1 MGVPYAAP
9 PVGSLRWAPPAPF
22 VKQPGV
28 RDCRSFEAQGPRCLQ
43 RRSSSFATSED
54 CLRLSIWTPSAAAAA
69 AARDAAA
76 ADLPVMV
83 YLHGGSLV
91 GGGALS
97 LQAADG
103 GVGSLASAGRVV
115 SVSVAYRLGV
125 LGFLASPALESAR
138 GTSGNYGLL
147 DVIASLEWVKA
158 NARSFGGDPERIT
171 VYGQS
176 SGGSL
181 VFALLA
187 SPLARGLFRRA
198 ISMSGSP
205 RLNSTLEEAY
215 GYWHREP
222 VLATRCAALIDG
234 PELRDCLYSL
244 DASELVAAQPDDWDA
259 ATFSYSLRRGLPEA
273 DFSPGDDARTWTAA
287 DMAAFLANETAHLG
301 PDFVDGLLDAYDV
314 RGRAALDAQRL
325 YSEILADASIVRGY
339 EPLYAFHAVDMFML
353 FNFTNGYAM
362 TDGDRAYS
370 RSLVSAFAGFARDG
384 ALPRGWRRFSG
395 DGSYGVVD
403 WRDRTT
409 ATTATNLK
417 KRQCKFWLRHD
428 AYRRYALGELTPWR
442 PPGSRGSAAGGRP
455 SRSSQLKVYARGE
468 DDEDDVTE
476 HPVATSADTVPHR
489 LTMDDRQSHFINK
502 SRSNFVSDAYA
513 RARRRGGVYML
524 SHRNQKRYARGRFFR
539 TVDVLY
545 ALFRDADTDH
555 SGTLAVGELMAFLGL
570 EHSDF
575 ANRIFC
581 MMEYIRGQH
590 VSGSCDYESYVVS
603 VWNVCTLQADEYRDF
618 CFKLYDVDESGYLD
632 RAEILDL
639 VADITTE
646 TFAGSERT
654 SLLLQ
659 DLITMIEDS
668 HHDAISKTEF
678 EAFCRD
684 RAARAGVPAPPAHAH
699 GVRGA
704 AFWDMIGER
713 RRGAGGARQSAVD
726 LAGQESSAF
735 VPLRRLII
743 EYDRAKMN
751 IIDDSTKKRS
761 MSMCTTVVM
770 KEEENPLVS
779 IFKRKRAITLEMME
793 EMELMTK
800 AIRDN
805 AFVVPADYR
814 DNFDLN
820 SNMRRDLSLE
830 NERRFRVKERKK
842 LIKWLTYSD
851 DFEALLDDDEFAE
864 LRARSDEKKRMIAL
878 ENAQKTDQDSNHEH
892 RSEGTGSK
900 GTKGQQRKAAKKRWK
915 TLQVRA
921 HDAHERTAD
930 DKGPDAADK
939 LKAISAAARA
949 KRGEDGPETEGDVS
963 DLEEEDE
970 EAHDDD
976 EDDADV
982 EEDPLGAAA
991 ALMLQPQGDG

>member
-147 DVIASLEWVKA
+147 DVIKALEWVKA

-259 ATFSYSLRRGLPEA
+259 ATFSYSLFDEDYRYAPLLLVDGRVLPRDYREADYDADVATIVGVTRQEA

-325 YSEILADASIVRGY
+325 YSEILADASVFCPTLVLARAMPDPVVYSTSARPGRPYAPLAPLQIVRGY
-339 EPLYAFHAVDMFML
+339 EPRYAFHAVDMFML

-403 WRDRTT
+403 WRDGTT

-428 AYRRYALGELTPWR
+428 AYRRYAW
-442 PPGSRGSAAGGRP
+442 
-455 SRSSQLKVYARGE
+455 V
-468 DDEDDVTE
+468 
-476 HPVATSADTVPHR
+476 
-489 LTMDDRQSHFINK
+489 N
-502 SRSNFVSDAYA
+502 
-513 RARRRGGVYML
+513 
-524 SHRNQKRYARGRFFR
+524 
-539 TVDVLY
+539 
-545 ALFRDADTDH
+545 
-555 SGTLAVGELMAFLGL
+555 
-570 EHSDF
+570 
-575 ANRIFC
+575 
-581 MMEYIRGQH
+581 
-590 VSGSCDYESYVVS
+590 
-603 VWNVCTLQADEYRDF
+603 
-618 CFKLYDVDESGYLD
+618 
-632 RAEILDL
+632 
-639 VADITTE
+639 
-646 TFAGSERT
+646 
-654 SLLLQ
+654 
-659 DLITMIEDS
+659 
-668 HHDAISKTEF
+668 
-678 EAFCRD
+678 
-684 RAARAGVPAPPAHAH
+684 
-699 GVRGA
+699 
-704 AFWDMIGER
+704 
-713 RRGAGGARQSAVD
+713 
-726 LAGQESSAF
+726 
-735 VPLRRLII
+735 
-743 EYDRAKMN
+743 
-751 IIDDSTKKRS
+751 
-761 MSMCTTVVM
+761 
-770 KEEENPLVS
+770 
-779 IFKRKRAITLEMME
+779 
-793 EMELMTK
+793 
-800 AIRDN
+800 
-805 AFVVPADYR
+805 
-814 DNFDLN
+814 
-820 SNMRRDLSLE
+820 
-830 NERRFRVKERKK
+830 
-842 LIKWLTYSD
+842 
-851 DFEALLDDDEFAE
+851 
-864 LRARSDEKKRMIAL
+864 
-878 ENAQKTDQDSNHEH
+878 
-892 RSEGTGSK
+892 
-900 GTKGQQRKAAKKRWK
+900 
-915 TLQVRA
+915 
-921 HDAHERTAD
+921 
-930 DKGPDAADK
+930 
-939 LKAISAAARA
+939 
-949 KRGEDGPETEGDVS
+949 
-963 DLEEEDE
+963 
-970 EAHDDD
+970 
-976 EDDADV
+976 
-982 EEDPLGAAA
+982 
-991 ALMLQPQGDG
+991 

>member
-1 MGVPYAAP
+1 M
-9 PVGSLRWAPPAPF
+9 
-22 VKQPGV
+22 
-28 RDCRSFEAQGPRCLQ
+28 
-43 RRSSSFATSED
+43 
-54 CLRLSIWTPSAAAAA
+54 
-69 AARDAAA
+69 
-76 ADLPVMV
+76 
-83 YLHGGSLV
+83 
-91 GGGALS
+91 
-97 LQAADG
+97 
-103 GVGSLASAGRVV
+103 
-115 SVSVAYRLGV
+115 
-125 LGFLASPALESAR
+125 
-138 GTSGNYGLL
+138 
-147 DVIASLEWVKA
+147 
-158 NARSFGGDPERIT
+158 
-171 VYGQS
+171 
-176 SGGSL
+176 
-181 VFALLA
+181 
-187 SPLARGLFRRA
+187 
-198 ISMSGSP
+198 
-205 RLNSTLEEAY
+205 
-215 GYWHREP
+215 
-222 VLATRCAALIDG
+222 
-234 PELRDCLYSL
+234 
-244 DASELVAAQPDDWDA
+244 
-259 ATFSYSLRRGLPEA
+259 
-273 DFSPGDDARTWTAA
+273 
-287 DMAAFLANETAHLG
+287 
-301 PDFVDGLLDAYDV
+301 
-314 RGRAALDAQRL
+314 
-325 YSEILADASIVRGY
+325 
-339 EPLYAFHAVDMFML
+339 
-353 FNFTNGYAM
+353 
-362 TDGDRAYS
+362 
-370 RSLVSAFAGFARDG
+370 
-384 ALPRGWRRFSG
+384 
-395 DGSYGVVD
+395 
-403 WRDRTT
+403 
-409 ATTATNLK
+409 ATTWK
-417 KRQCKFWLRHD
+417 PWKRD
-428 AYRRYALGELTPWR
+428 
-442 PPGSRGSAAGGRP
+442 GGRP

-539 TVDVLY
+539 TVKPRWAKQSARLFKYMHLHPCEVDVLY

-618 CFKLYDVDESGYLD
+618 CFELYDVDESGYLD

-678 EAFCRD
+678 ETFCRD
-684 RAARAGVPAPPAHAH
+684 RPALLGPAYQLRQRMRTEF
-699 GVRGA
+699 GGA

-743 EYDRAKMN
+743 EYDRVRASPAARLERNDEQENERHRNRKAKMK

-939 LKAISAAARA
+939 LQAISAAARA